1 MEEGETGFQGT
12 SSNLPLLQ
20 HKQHKI
26 TKADKAEIQRVIGK
40 KEEKEKENLYELLAV
55 LFN

>member
-40 KEEKEKENLYELLAV
+40 KEEKENLYELLAV